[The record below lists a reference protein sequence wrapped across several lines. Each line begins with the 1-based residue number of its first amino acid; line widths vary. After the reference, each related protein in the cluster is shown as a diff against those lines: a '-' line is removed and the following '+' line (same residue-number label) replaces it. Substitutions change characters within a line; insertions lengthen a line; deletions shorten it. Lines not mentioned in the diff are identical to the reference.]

1 MSEDKELL
9 IRLPAEV
16 FEWLRINAEED
27 FRSPEEYAAVL
38 IRRMHRDEQR
48 SIYRELSSLIKN
60 YSEAE
65 ADTQSESPCS
75 W

>member
-1 MSEDKELL
+1 MRNVSEDKELL

-38 IRRMHRDEQR
+38 IRRMHRDE
-48 SIYRELSSLIKN
+48 
-60 YSEAE
+60 
-65 ADTQSESPCS
+65 
-75 W
+75 